1 MVETGGTVLGELQQ
15 ARNMPKKMKM
25 VKEII
30 KSCWPALTEDG
41 FEADAVISNPPT
53 MGHIHVCE
61 ALGIPLHIMFPQ
73 PWYYPTGDY
82 PHPLSGL
89 PYISTKEKAPS
100 TSTSSMWNDEKS
112 AHMTYEGI
120 EALMWS
126 STGLFINKWRTN
138 DLRLPRVLGGATNA
152 IPESKV
158 PFSGK
163 TLFSLLTT
171 LTLFSN
177 VVTKL
182 CTQTKR
188 LARTMSCGRYI
199 HKTRLSIYQ

>member
-15 ARNMPKKMKM
+15 PRNMPKKMAM
-25 VKEII
+25 VKKII
-30 KSCWPALTEDG
+30 KSCWPALIDDC

-89 PYISTKEKAPS
+89 KYVSVKEENKPPT
-100 TSTSSMWNDEKS
+100 TSLAHRSINNKYWNDEKS

-120 EALMWS
+120 EAIMWS
-126 STGLFINKWRTN
+126 STGLFINKWRTKE
-138 DLRLPRVLGGATNA
+138 LRLPRVLGGAISA

-163 TLFSLLTT
+163 F
-171 LTLFSN
+171 F
-177 VVTKL
+177 
-182 CTQTKR
+182 
-188 LARTMSCGRYI
+188 
-199 HKTRLSIYQ
+199 